1 MLVCSMLELFKC
13 VKLNHHSMHSAC
25 PTQDP
30 EAERVVSMF
39 ELEVPEEKWEN
50 EIFLSLAR
58 PTDIASLV
66 KTNWKQE

>member
-1 MLVCSMLELFKC
+1 
-13 VKLNHHSMHSAC
+13 MHSAC